1 MAETGMEGIPVTD
14 YFTRVV
20 APVIEP
26 SGMAWILFWRNAWEP
41 DKPGHFYLP
50 YKGHAAEG
58 DFKAFIAD
66 DRILM
71 NKTYDDETNSHH
83 SRSAASGRRGLRT
96 ENHKREI
103 ARRADSHDGPRGP
116 EIAA

>member
-20 APVIEP
+20 APVIES

-58 DFKAFIAD
+58 DFKAFIAG

-71 NKTYDDETNSHH
+71 NQD
-83 SRSAASGRRGLRT
+83 LR
-96 ENHKREI
+96 
-103 ARRADSHDGPRGP
+103 
-116 EIAA
+116 